1 MNNYSAAMVST
12 NYALKME
19 IVLNFSEQN
28 DSNFYLFTVHTIMHV
43 FVIKNLTGSEVS
55 QEMYY

>member
-28 DSNFYLFTVHTIMHV
+28 DSNLRILTAA
-43 FVIKNLTGSEVS
+43 KNICSK
-55 QEMYY
+55 